1 MVPNQR
7 PFLFIFY
14 FVVINIIQQTTFNW
28 KINYILYKILCYQ
41 KIGAQ
46 STYIVCLFLFVMI
59 NIILQVLLTEF
70 NLCQT

>member
-1 MVPNQR
+1 M
-7 PFLFIFY
+7 
-14 FVVINIIQQTTFNW
+14 
-28 KINYILYKILCYQ
+28 NYILYKILCYQ

-46 STYIVCLFLFVMI
+46 LTYIVCLFLFVII